1 MTERGLHVAMIM
13 DGNGRWATARGKSR
27 RAGHR
32 AGAAAVRRIV
42 EAAPSLDIGQLTL
55 YAFSSDNWKRPV
67 GEVSG
72 LMRLIEAY
80 LRGETARCVAEG
92 VRVSVIGRRDRL
104 AQRLVRAIEA
114 TEAATLAGQAL
125 HLCLAVDYSSR
136 HAIESGLRLPD
147 VDLLIRTGG
156 EQRLSDFLLWEAA
169 YAELYFTDCPWPA
182 FGPADLAAA
191 VAVFH
196 GRQRRFGGLPGDGS
210 PAGSGP
216 VSAGRTSQVD
226 IGRSP
231 AARGAGTSRDS
242 TPVRQ
247 PMAPAPFA
255 SSSTGVTMHVMPR
268 DS

>member
-1 MTERGLHVAMIM
+1 
-13 DGNGRWATARGKSR
+13 
-27 RAGHR
+27 
-32 AGAAAVRRIV
+32 VRRIV

-255 SSSTGVTMHVMPR
+255 SSSTGVTIHVMPR